1 MNKQL
6 DIEDVGTKQPQ
17 DFRPFSFLY
26 INHKYHYGIIWLAKA
41 LDEASRRP
49 CSLMLPLSDHI
60 LFWYDDFLNNNHT
73 LFSLATPCISKGAA
87 SNSRAEVKQC
97 ILKPEPKK
105 QGASNSRFEI
115 IGLSQL
121 GPQHFQLLS
130 SYMAS
135 GRKINK
141 LKNFKKDSIH
151 SDIHKSNL
159 LSLSLMGT
167 YTWTSTAFPLI
178 FAFVLEVGTFF
189 DQPPVLLL

>member
-6 DIEDVGTKQPQ
+6 DIKDVGTKQPQ

-26 INHKYHYGIIWLAKA
+26 TSHKYHYGIIWLAKA

-97 ILKPEPKK
+97 ILKPEAKK

-135 GRKINK
+135 GRKKNK
-141 LKNFKKDSIH
+141 ELKKDSIQ
-151 SDIHKSNL
+151 SYIHKSNL

-167 YTWTSTAFPLI
+167 YTWTSTALPLI
-178 FAFVLEVGTFF
+178 FAFVLEGGTFF
-189 DQPPVLLL
+189 DRPPVLLL